1 MQTAARLPR
10 PLSTLFEKLKVFAS
24 SYIQFNMSVRVKG
37 VESNEGGLDQD
48 AIDECYRAYQN
59 S

>member
-37 VESNEGGLDQD
+37 AESNEGGLDQD
-48 AIDECYRAYQN
+48 AIDECYRAY
-59 S
+59 